1 VSDSIEKKYQQAV
14 TFIYSFIEN
23 SRRRKADDGHIEVN
37 LNRMCHLMHDHGDPH
52 LAYPVIHIAGTKGKG
67 STAAMIASIFQSAGY
82 SVGLYTSPH
91 LQDYSER
98 VQVNGIPI
106 SHAKLVDLIEE
117 LKPYLQK
124 YKDITTF
131 EITTAIGFLFF
142 QEKQI
147 DIAIVEVGLGG
158 RLDATNIVAPIVSII
173 TSISLDHTKILGNT
187 VEEIAAE
194 KGGIIKASTPVVV
207 AKQKES
213 VYTVLEEIA
222 EQRRSLFFKAADEI
236 PIQEISSEGQRQLF
250 RILKSDYKEPMYVSL
265 LGDYQLENV
274 QSAISVAEICKKQG
288 WNIDQESIRKG
299 LGKVFWPG
307 RLEIISDNPLILVDS
322 AHNPYS
328 VMRVLDSVRKIYPEK
343 RIILL
348 FGASRGKEILQM
360 LEILIP
366 QCSHCVV
373 SQSVH
378 TKAEDTEE
386 LVKLALDADFIVKG
400 IKPIEKA
407 LAFCIEKCDTESL
420 ILAIGSVF
428 VAAAVRN
435 IWHNKNKFYQ
445 QVYEQEDRK
454 ENE

>member
-1 VSDSIEKKYQQAV
+1 MSDSIEKKYQQAV
-14 TFIYSFIEN
+14 TFIYSFVEN
-23 SRRRKADDGHIEVN
+23 SRARKMDDGHIEVN
-37 LNRMCHLMHDHGDPH
+37 LNRMRDLMHDHGDPH

-98 VQVNGIPI
+98 VQVNGTPI
-106 SHAKLVDLIEE
+106 SHAKLVDMVEE
-117 LKPYLQK
+117 LKPDLQK
-124 YKDITTF
+124 FKNSTTF
-131 EITTAIGFLFF
+131 EITTAIGFLYF

-158 RLDATNIVAPIVSII
+158 RLDATNVVEPIVSVI

-187 VEEIAAE
+187 IEEIAAE
-194 KGGIIKASTPVVV
+194 KGGIIKAGTPVVV
-207 AKQKES
+207 AKQKEA

-236 PIQEISSEGQRQLF
+236 PIQEISSEGQGQQF
-250 RILKSDYKEPMYVSL
+250 RILKSDYEDPMYVSL

-274 QSAISVAEICKKQG
+274 QSAISVAEICKQKG

-299 LGKVFWPG
+299 LANVYWPG
-307 RLEIISDNPLILVDS
+307 RLEIISYNHLILIDS

-328 VMRVLDSVRKIYPEK
+328 VMRVLDSVKKIYPEK

-366 QCSHCVV
+366 ECSYCVM

-378 TKAEDTEE
+378 PKAEDCEE
-386 LVKLALDADFIVKG
+386 LVKLALDAGFVVKG
-400 IKPIEKA
+400 INPIEKA

-435 IWHNKNKFYQ
+435 ISGNTKIHLKN
-445 QVYEQEDRK
+445 
-454 ENE
+454 

>member
-1 VSDSIEKKYQQAV
+1 
-14 TFIYSFIEN
+14 
-23 SRRRKADDGHIEVN
+23 
-37 LNRMCHLMHDHGDPH
+37 M
-52 LAYPVIHIAGTKGKG
+52 
-67 STAAMIASIFQSAGY
+67 
-82 SVGLYTSPH
+82 
-91 LQDYSER
+91 
-98 VQVNGIPI
+98 
-106 SHAKLVDLIEE
+106 
-117 LKPYLQK
+117 
-124 YKDITTF
+124 
-131 EITTAIGFLFF
+131 
-142 QEKQI
+142 
-147 DIAIVEVGLGG
+147 
-158 RLDATNIVAPIVSII
+158 APIVSII
-173 TSISLDHTKILGNT
+173 TSIALDHTKILGNT

-328 VMRVLDSVRKIYPEK
+328 IMRVLDSVRKIYPEK

-378 TKAEDTEE
+378 PKAEDTEE

-435 IWHNKNKFYQ
+435 IWHNKNKF
-445 QVYEQEDRK
+445 
-454 ENE
+454 

>member
-1 VSDSIEKKYQQAV
+1 
-14 TFIYSFIEN
+14 
-23 SRRRKADDGHIEVN
+23 
-37 LNRMCHLMHDHGDPH
+37 
-52 LAYPVIHIAGTKGKG
+52 
-67 STAAMIASIFQSAGY
+67 
-82 SVGLYTSPH
+82 
-91 LQDYSER
+91 
-98 VQVNGIPI
+98 
-106 SHAKLVDLIEE
+106 
-117 LKPYLQK
+117 
-124 YKDITTF
+124 
-131 EITTAIGFLFF
+131 
-142 QEKQI
+142 
-147 DIAIVEVGLGG
+147 
-158 RLDATNIVAPIVSII
+158 
-173 TSISLDHTKILGNT
+173 
-187 VEEIAAE
+187 
-194 KGGIIKASTPVVV
+194 
-207 AKQKES
+207 
-213 VYTVLEEIA
+213 
-222 EQRRSLFFKAADEI
+222 
-236 PIQEISSEGQRQLF
+236 
-250 RILKSDYKEPMYVSL
+250 
-265 LGDYQLENV
+265 
-274 QSAISVAEICKKQG
+274 VAEICKKQG

-386 LVKLALDADFIVKG
+386 LVKLALDAGFIVKG

-435 IWHNKNKFYQ
+435 IWHNKNKI
-445 QVYEQEDRK
+445 
-454 ENE
+454 